1 MNLIQALLEHIVLG
15 DANGEDDHANGDDD
29 HANGDDDHTNGDGD
43 YRKFLYFLQGSSS
56 FGHPTKAQVNREE
69 TNSEKITLLYFK

>member
-1 MNLIQALLEHIVLG
+1 MNLIQDLLEHIVLG
-15 DANGEDDHANGDDD
+15 D
-29 HANGDDDHTNGDGD
+29 ANGDDDHTNGDGD

-69 TNSEKITLLYFK
+69 TNSEKTTFLYFK

>member
-29 HANGDDDHTNGDGD
+29 HTNGDGD
-43 YRKFLYFLQGSSS
+43 YRNVFMFSSGIKFFWSS
-56 FGHPTKAQVNREE
+56 N
-69 TNSEKITLLYFK
+69 